1 MRNGR
6 APRGGS
12 GVTCAHAR
20 RSPFAHH
27 QSLCL
32 SMNEPEAVTTPPA
45 KDDDWDSPGHVH
57 ALVLLLITSVGIYL
71 CLWMSA
77 PFVPA
82 MAWALALA
90 VLFAPL
96 QRRLE
101 QRYRHPGLAA
111 TGCVIAAG
119 ILIVVPALFVADRIA
134 GEVAKWAGTV
144 NLLVESGEWRRP
156 LDAHSG
162 VAAAVQWIDDQFDL
176 PEVFKGGAMWMSGV
190 ARSFVQGTFM
200 HLIGLILTFYML
212 FYFLRDRS
220 TALQSLRGMSPLAAG
235 DMNRVFVAVGETV
248 HATVYGTFVVAIVQ
262 GTLGGLMFW
271 WLGLPAPML
280 WGLVMGLLAVVPV
293 LGAFVIWIP
302 AAIFLF
308 LIGAPGKALVLAI
321 WGTVVIGGIDN
332 VLYPL
337 LVGSKLKIH
346 TAIAFI
352 SIVGGLI
359 VFGTAGLILGPVIFT
374 ATRVLLEIW
383 RGRNAAAEA

>member
-1 MRNGR
+1 
-6 APRGGS
+6 
-12 GVTCAHAR
+12 
-20 RSPFAHH
+20 
-27 QSLCL
+27 
-32 SMNEPEAVTTPPA
+32 MNEPEAETTPPA
-45 KDDDWDSPGHVH
+45 KDGDWDSPGHVH
-57 ALVLLLITSVGIYL
+57 ALMLMAITSVGIYF
-71 CLWMSA
+71 CLWMSV

-82 MAWALALA
+82 LAWALALA

-96 QRRLE
+96 QHWLE
-101 QRYRHPGLAA
+101 QRYGHPGLAA
-111 TGCVIAAG
+111 TACVIAAG
-119 ILIVVPALFVADRIA
+119 VLVVVPALFVADRIA
-134 GEVAKWAGTV
+134 GEVARWAV
-144 NLLVESGEWRRP
+144 AINLLVESGEWRLT
-156 LDAHSG
+156 LDAHPG

-176 PEVFKGGAMWMSGV
+176 RALLIGGATWISGA
-190 ARSFVQGTFM
+190 ARAFVQGTLM
-200 HLIGLILTFYML
+200 HLIGLILTFYMF
-212 FYFLRDRS
+212 FYFLRDRA
-220 TALQSLRGMSPLAAG
+220 TALQSLRGMSPLVAG

-271 WLGLPAPML
+271 WLGLPAPIL
-280 WGLVMGLLAVVPV
+280 WGVVMGLLAVVPV

-302 AAIFLF
+302 AAVFLF
-308 LIGAPGKALVLAI
+308 LIGAPGKALVLAV

-346 TAIAFI
+346 TAIAFV

-383 RGRNAAAEA
+383 RSRNAGLQA

>member
-1 MRNGR
+1 
-6 APRGGS
+6 
-12 GVTCAHAR
+12 
-20 RSPFAHH
+20 
-27 QSLCL
+27 
-32 SMNEPEAVTTPPA
+32 MNEPEAVTTPPA
-45 KDDDWDSPGHVH
+45 KDGDWDSPDHVH
-57 ALVLLLITSVGIYL
+57 ALMLLLITSVGIYL

-101 QRYRHPGLAA
+101 QRFGHPGLAA

-119 ILIVVPALFVADRIA
+119 ILVVVPAFFVADRIA
-134 GEVAKWAGTV
+134 GEVAKWAGTI
-144 NLLVESGEWRRP
+144 NLLVESGEWRRT
-156 LDAHSG
+156 LDAHPG

-176 PEVFKGGAMWMSGV
+176 PEVVKGGATWMSGV

-200 HLIGLILTFYML
+200 HLIGLILTFYL
-212 FYFLRDRS
+212 FFYFLRDRS
-220 TALQSLRGMSPLAAG
+220 IALKSLRGMSPLAAG

-271 WLGLPAPML
+271 WLGLPAPIL

-374 ATRVLLEIW
+374 TTRVLLEIW
-383 RGRNAAAEA
+383 RGRNAAAKA